1 MKKTTIAALVAA
13 ALMMNGC
20 AKLDAPYNE
29 AKDAYLTAKP
39 IVKVVPKEEATAET
53 LTIIDTIATWYDEL
67 RTAVRGEEDEKKSDA
82 TTVSL
87 PTTSASK

>member
-1 MKKTTIAALVAA
+1 MKKTTLAALAAA
-13 ALMMNGC
+13 ALLSTGC
-20 AKLDAPYNE
+20 AKMDTPYNE
-29 AKDAYLTAKP
+29 AKAAYLTAKP
-39 IVKVVPKEEATAET
+39 IVKVVPKEETTADT
-53 LTIIDTIATWYDEL
+53 LTIIDMIATWYDEL